1 MRLTWCYNLK
11 SKNYRVNYKVD
22 FLDIS
27 LFFSILLC
35 SLATGFILTYAVVV
49 MPGLSKLDDKEFI
62 KAFQVTD
69 GIIQN
74 NQPIFILIWVGSII
88 SVLSTIIVSIL
99 SLGILEAWL
108 IILTS
113 LIYLLGVQGITISI
127 HLPLNKHIQNIDI
140 DTTDSQTLSGER
152 KNFETKW
159 NFFNNIRTGIAL
171 FVILIFLLILII
183 R

>member
-1 MRLTWCYNLK
+1 M
-11 SKNYRVNYKVD
+11 D

-35 SLATGFILTYAVVV
+35 ALAAGFILTYAIII

-88 SVLSTIIVSIL
+88 SVLGTIIISIL
-99 SLGILEAWL
+99 SLGIVEAWL
-108 IILTS
+108 IIFAGV
-113 LIYLLGVQGITISI
+113 IYLLGVQVITISI
-127 HLPLNKHIQNIDI
+127 HLPLNKHIQKIDI
-140 DTTDSQTLSGER
+140 NSTNSQTLSEVR

-159 NFFNNIRTGIAL
+159 NYFNNIRTGIAF
-171 FVILIFLLILII
+171 FVILIFLLILTFH
-183 R
+183 

>member
-1 MRLTWCYNLK
+1 M
-11 SKNYRVNYKVD
+11 D
-22 FLDIS
+22 FLGIS

-35 SLATGFILTYAVVV
+35 ALAAGFILTYAIIV

-88 SVLSTIIVSIL
+88 SVLGTIITSIL
-99 SLGILEAWL
+99 SLGIVEAWL
-108 IILTS
+108 IIFAGV
-113 LIYLLGVQGITISI
+113 IYLLGVQGITISI
-127 HLPLNKHIQNIDI
+127 HLPLNKHIQKI
-140 DTTDSQTLSGER
+140 DTNSINSQTLSEVR

-159 NFFNNIRTGIAL
+159 NYFNNIRTGIAL
-171 FVILIFLLILII
+171 FVILIFLLILTI

>member
-1 MRLTWCYNLK
+1 M
-11 SKNYRVNYKVD
+11 D

-35 SLATGFILTYAVVV
+35 ALAAGFILTYAIIV

-88 SVLSTIIVSIL
+88 SVLGTIITSIL
-99 SLGILEAWL
+99 SLGIVEAWP
-108 IILTS
+108 IIFVGV
-113 LIYLLGVQGITISI
+113 IYLLGVQVITISI
-127 HLPLNKHIQNIDI
+127 HLPLNKHIQKI
-140 DTTDSQTLSGER
+140 DTNSINSQTLSEVR

-159 NFFNNIRTGIAL
+159 NYFNNIRTGIAL
-171 FVILIFLLILII
+171 FVILIFLLILTI

>member
-1 MRLTWCYNLK
+1 ME
-11 SKNYRVNYKVD
+11 

-27 LFFSILLC
+27 LFFSMLLC
-35 SLATGFILTYAVVV
+35 ALAAGFILTYAIVV

-88 SVLSTIIVSIL
+88 SVLGTIITSIL
-99 SLGILEAWL
+99 SLGIVEAWL
-108 IILTS
+108 IIFAGV
-113 LIYLLGVQGITISI
+113 IYLLGVQGITILI
-127 HLPLNKHIQNIDI
+127 HLPLNKHIKKIDI
-140 DTTDSQTLSGER
+140 NSINSQTLSEVR

-159 NFFNNIRTGIAL
+159 NYFNNVRTGIAL
-171 FVILIFLLILII
+171 FVILIFMLILTI

>member
-1 MRLTWCYNLK
+1 MN
-11 SKNYRVNYKVD
+11 
-22 FLDIS
+22 FLDITLYLS
-27 LFFSILLC
+27 VLFC
-35 SLATGFILTYAVVV
+35 ALATGFILTYAVVV
-49 MPGLSKLDDKEFI
+49 MPGLSKLEDKEFI

-69 GIIQN
+69 GVIQN

-88 SVLSTIIVSIL
+88 SVLCTIIVSIL

-140 DTTDSQTLSGER
+140 DITDSQT
-152 KNFETKW
+152 
-159 NFFNNIRTGIAL
+159 
-171 FVILIFLLILII
+171 
-183 R
+183 

>member
-1 MRLTWCYNLK
+1 
-11 SKNYRVNYKVD
+11 VN
-22 FLDIS
+22 FLDITLYLS
-27 LFFSILLC
+27 VLFC
-35 SLATGFILTYAVVV
+35 ALATGFILTYAVVV

-69 GIIQN
+69 GIVQN
-74 NQPIFILIWVGSII
+74 NQPIFILIWIGSII
-88 SVLSTIIVSIL
+88 SVLCTIIVSIL
-99 SLGILEAWL
+99 SLGTLKAWL

-140 DTTDSQTLSGER
+140 DTTDSQTLSSER

-159 NFFNNIRTGIAL
+159 NFFNNIRTVIAL
-171 FVILIFLLILII
+171 FVIFIFLLILTI

>member
-1 MRLTWCYNLK
+1 MEILN
-11 SKNYRVNYKVD
+11 
-22 FLDIS
+22 IS

-35 SLATGFILTYAVVV
+35 SLVTGFILTYAIVV

-88 SVLSTIIVSIL
+88 SVVSTIIISIFT
-99 SLGILEAWL
+99 LGILEGWKIIFVSLVYL
-108 IILTS
+108 I
-113 LIYLLGVQGITISI
+113 GVQAITIII
-127 HLPLNKHIQNIDI
+127 HLPLNKRIQNIDI
-140 DTTDSQTLSGER
+140 NSTNLQSLNEER

-159 NFFNNIRTGIAL
+159 NYFNNIRTVIAFLVTL
-171 FVILIFLLILII
+171 FFLLF
-183 R
+183 

>member
-1 MRLTWCYNLK
+1 
-11 SKNYRVNYKVD
+11 VD
-22 FLDIS
+22 FLGIS

-35 SLATGFILTYAVVV
+35 SLAAGFILTYAIIV

-88 SVLSTIIVSIL
+88 SVLGTIITSLL
-99 SLGILEAWL
+99 SLGIVEAWL
-108 IILTS
+108 IIFAGV
-113 LIYLLGVQGITISI
+113 IYLLGVQGITISI
-127 HLPLNKHIQNIDI
+127 HLPLNKHIQKI
-140 DTTDSQTLSGER
+140 DTNSINSQTLSEVR

-159 NFFNNIRTGIAL
+159 NYFNNIRTGIAL
-171 FVILIFLLILII
+171 FVILIFLLILTI